1 MWFSASKAFV
11 LDSISVISNGLV
23 DFQVRISEGGGS
35 KASGHSGNELQL
47 SDTINVPAA
56 GTHQVYVGLAITPG
70 TYYINFDFV
79 SGTPGQ
85 LHRATSGGTYP
96 YTVANVASI
105 DSVQFGSTN
114 SRVYYAYDWII
125 TEGCTGPVTTASAIY
140 GNVPSTAL
148 PYLEDF
154 NNGLSCAWSVL
165 RPRRIYLGNN

>member
-1 MWFSASKAFV
+1 MAPHTFGPATTLTGGFGNYTNGMWFSASQAFI

-85 LHRATSGGTYP
+85 LHRATTGGAYP

-105 DSVQFGSTN
+105 DSVQFG
-114 SRVYYAYDWII
+114 
-125 TEGCTGPVTTASAIY
+125 
-140 GNVPSTAL
+140 
-148 PYLEDF
+148 
-154 NNGLSCAWSVL
+154 LSL
-165 RPRRIYLGNN
+165 IHI